1 MSFHNRTYATALM
14 THIGNVDFSQVM
26 QTDASSVRKSIDET
40 QFVLKW
46 MTDNEPTFITDG
58 SVMTT
63 WSGTHEECLQLM
75 ASPEWTEP
83 INV

>member
-1 MSFHNRTYATALM
+1 MNFENRTYATALM
-14 THIGNVDFSQVM
+14 TDIANVDFSQVM

-46 MTDNEPTFITDG
+46 LTDNEPTFITDG
-58 SVMTT
+58 SVTAT

-75 ASPEWTEP
+75 ASAEWSAP
-83 INV
+83 INE